1 MESPI
6 FSWIRM
12 RLISRVHDGSPVHRV
27 DAHQYTEEIGSLRD
41 LKHSGLTGRSLSL
54 NPEFTRSR
62 KDLPGNQKR
71 NYIRY
76 QTVPRNGAAHDV
88 VIVTSVTMAYE
99 IGVVFVEP
107 DLTLGGDLPV
117 PPAHAFG

>member
-27 DAHQYTEEIGSLRD
+27 DAHQYTEEIGPLRN
-41 LKHSGLTGRSLSL
+41 LKHSGLTGRPLSL

-76 QTVPRNGAAHDV
+76 QAVPRNRPAHDV
-88 VIVTSVTMAYE
+88 VIVTSVAMAYE
-99 IGVVFVEP
+99 VGVILVEP
-107 DLTLGGDLPV
+107 DLALWSDLPV
-117 PPAHAFG
+117 PPAYAFG